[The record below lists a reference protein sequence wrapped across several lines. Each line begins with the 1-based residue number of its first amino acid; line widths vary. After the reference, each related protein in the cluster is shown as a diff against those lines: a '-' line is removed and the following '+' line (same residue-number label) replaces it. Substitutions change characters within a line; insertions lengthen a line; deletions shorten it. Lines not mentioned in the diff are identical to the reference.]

1 MRCCALPL
9 VLAVVT
15 VFGSA
20 ADALAQAKPSQAA
33 QPGPGSFESTLVS
46 LDRKLWEAVRTKDT
60 LAFSRETVPLLL
72 DVGQAGV
79 AHMSPA
85 DMAAAIRSCDT
96 KSYQID
102 SAAVTRAT
110 ADAAVLTY
118 RVEMDQTCGGEKQ
131 PTLNYVT
138 GVWALQNGR
147 WKLATLVV
155 TPAQRPP
162 TR

>member
-1 MRCCALPL
+1 MRCRALPL
-9 VLAVVT
+9 VLAVAM

-20 ADALAQAKPSQAA
+20 ANALAQAKPSQAA
-33 QPGPGSFESTLVS
+33 QPGAGSLESTLVA

-60 LAFSRETVPLLL
+60 LAFSRETVTRLL
-72 DVGQAGV
+72 DVGQSGI

-85 DMAAAIRSCDT
+85 DMAAAIHSCDT
-96 KSYQID
+96 RSYQID

-118 RVEMDQTCGGEKQ
+118 RVQMDQTCGGEKQ

-155 TPAQRPP
+155 TPGQQN

>member
-1 MRCCALPL
+1 VLCRALPL
-9 VLAVVT
+9 VLAIIT

-20 ADALAQAKPSQAA
+20 ADALAQAKPSRAA
-33 QPGPGSFESTLVS
+33 QPGAGSLESTLVA

-72 DVGQAGV
+72 DVGQSGA
-79 AHMSPA
+79 AQMSPA

-96 KSYQID
+96 RSYQID
-102 SAAVTRAT
+102 SAAVIRAT

-118 RVEMDQTCGGEKQ
+118 RVQMEQTCGGERQ

-155 TPAQRPP
+155 TPGQLRS
-162 TR
+162 R